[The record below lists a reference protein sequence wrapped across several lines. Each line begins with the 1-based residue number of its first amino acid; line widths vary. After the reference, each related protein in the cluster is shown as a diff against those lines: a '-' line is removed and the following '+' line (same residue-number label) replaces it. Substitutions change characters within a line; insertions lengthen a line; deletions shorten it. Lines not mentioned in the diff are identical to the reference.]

1 MEKRRV
7 ELRTFHMRSEHSTTE
22 LHPHVYRYTNIKV
35 SILLFR
41 LYYSFTNKRSSRSH
55 FLKTSPF
62 RLLEPLF
69 TSFRRV
75 VNSKDSKIKKTA
87 LLQKKFSILKR
98 LVKNAESLLVY
109 LKEIVR
115 HGLDALETV
124 SIG

>member
-22 LHPHVYRYTNIKV
+22 LHPHVYNYTNIKV